1 MHLGDQR
8 QKMCA
13 LHKVLAI
20 LILLCVAGC
29 ITTYRTEIQQGN
41 VVTQEMLEKL
51 KPGMTKSQVR
61 FVLGTPL
68 INDPFHPER
77 WDYVYMYR
85 KNLHAPAETRNLS
98 VVFQGDAMLRV
109 DGDIP
114 AATPPPA
121 NTAPAP
127 AAPSATI
134 REKSP
139 DLPPPATRA
148 L

>member
-1 MHLGDQR
+1 MPI
-8 QKMCA
+8 
-13 LHKVLAI
+13 VF
-20 LILLCVAGC
+20 LLCVAGC
-29 ITTYRTEIQQGN
+29 VTTYRTEIQQGN
-41 VVTQEMLEKL
+41 VLTQEMLEKL

-68 INDPFHPER
+68 INDPFHPDR

-109 DGDIP
+109 DGDIAG
-114 AATPPPA
+114 AAPPPINTPPG
-121 NTAPAP
+121 P
-127 AAPSATI
+127 AAPSATN
-134 REKSP
+134 RDKPS